1 MPAMRRLTVSLLAAA
16 CVLGATACGSGGTE
30 AVDPG
35 TYTRSVCQ
43 ALSVWQQRLTEGS
56 TILVQRTNA
65 ATNLKDVRRDFV
77 SFFGGAIAETNT
89 MLDAVGA
96 AGVPDVNDGEAV
108 AAALLRALRRFRSIF
123 VDAAADARRLPV
135 GSEQAL
141 AKKTQTLGIG
151 YREEAVKLP
160 TLLET
165 IAKAHEA
172 PELVRLATT
181 NAACNSLAFR

>member
-1 MPAMRRLTVSLLAAA
+1 MRGLTVSVLAAGCA
-16 CVLGATACGSGGTE
+16 LVVAACGGGGTE
-30 AVDPG
+30 SVEPAV
-35 TYTRSVCQ
+35 YTKSVCQ

-77 SFFGGAIAETNT
+77 SFFGGALAETNT
-89 MLDAVGA
+89 MLAVVAA

-108 AAALLRALRRFRSIF
+108 SAALLRALRRFRPIF

-135 GSEQAL
+135 GSEAAL

-165 IAKAHEA
+165 IAAAHDA
-172 PELVRLATT
+172 PELVRLAST
-181 NAACNSLAFR
+181 NAVCNSLAFR